1 MRRPIGWNR
10 GYPFNPG
17 DLSVCITVANN
28 YLEASP
34 KVPWDDLR
42 YIFGEIMYGEFC
54 VVTPPFPRAPPLP
67 AIAAMSAVPLCPPLS
82 FLSVSYTHLTLPTK
96 A

>member
-54 VVTPPFPRAPPLP
+54 VVTPPFPRGHRHCPPLP
-67 AIAAMSAVPLCPPLS
+67 PCPPSHSASPSLS
-82 FLSVSYTHLTLPTK
+82 CASR
-96 A
+96 

>member
-1 MRRPIGWNR
+1 MEGSLSHRAACVVTRLSSWQR

-28 YLEASP
+28 YLDATP

-42 YIFGEIMYGEFC
+42 YIFG
-54 VVTPPFPRAPPLP
+54 
-67 AIAAMSAVPLCPPLS
+67 
-82 FLSVSYTHLTLPTK
+82 
-96 A
+96 